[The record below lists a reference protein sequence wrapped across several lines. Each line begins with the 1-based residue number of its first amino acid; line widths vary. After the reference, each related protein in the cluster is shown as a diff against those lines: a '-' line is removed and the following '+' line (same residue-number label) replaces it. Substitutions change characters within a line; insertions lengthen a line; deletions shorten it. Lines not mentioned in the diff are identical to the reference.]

1 MDTSSQIILSSLGI
15 ANLILVLSSIR
26 NYTHIEE
33 ERDRL
38 LRSRG
43 VDLAS
48 MTKGEKKTALKKVE
62 EEIEPLQSHAWIV
75 GCVVCFDIL
84 IVGAIISHW
93 WAENFF
99 VERSG
104 SVGQK
109 SLFGDSFGAVN
120 ALVSAFAFAGM
131 IVSFFMQ
138 RSELRLQRKELQEN
152 RQEMS
157 QQTAQFTAENRNLE
171 IQRFE
176 NFFYNMLNLH
186 QTIVN
191 DLRFDYTDNEVED
204 VPTSYGG
211 TISNIKQLKE
221 AVIGRAVF
229 RDLYLGIRLNR
240 GSIQGI
246 KKSIEV
252 DGLLAHK
259 TQLSLSYFDHY
270 FNHLFKIIQFV
281 DSKVTSN
288 NFSSNKSKFLSFE
301 EAYEYISYLRGTLS
315 RYELV
320 WLFYN
325 DLLSKDNR
333 SKLLIEKYSLLE
345 SLRPELLALSKENRQ
360 FLVNEGFSYKLF
372 EEAKLPFSD
381 YYFYMTTEKTAEK
394 YHITAFW
401 DKDHLDEGKRQLKDW
416 ESFIQAHS
424 KKSAKE

>member
-1 MDTSSQIILSSLGI
+1 MDTSSQIILASLGI

-26 NYTHIEE
+26 NYAHIEE
-33 ERDRL
+33 EGDSL
-38 LRSRG
+38 LKSRG
-43 VDLAS
+43 VDLDS
-48 MTKGEKKTALKKVE
+48 MTKREKKTALKKVK

-93 WAENFF
+93 WAGNFF

-152 RQEMS
+152 RQEMI
-157 QQTAQFTAENRNLE
+157 QQTAQFTAENKNLE

-176 NFFYNMLNLH
+176 NLFYNMLNLQ

-191 DLRFDYTDNEVED
+191 DLRYDYYDKKKISI
-204 VPTSYGG
+204 PTNYIGA
-211 TISNIKQLKE
+211 ISNNNLTRE
-221 AVIGRAVF
+221 SVIGRAVF
-229 RDLYLGIRLNR
+229 RDLYLGINLN
-240 GSIQGI
+240 GSHISGS
-246 KKSIEV
+246 KTYIENY
-252 DGLLAHK
+252 GEASYN
-259 TQLSLSYFDHY
+259 SLPFPSYFDHY
-270 FNHLFKIIQFV
+270 FHHLFIIIQFV
-281 DSKVTSN
+281 DSKVTSKEN
-288 NFSSNKSKFLSFE
+288 PDDKSRFLSFE
-301 EAYEYISYLRGTLS
+301 KAYDYISFLRGTLS

-325 DLLSKDNR
+325 ELHSKDKR
-333 SKLLIEKYSLLE
+333 FKLLIEKYSLLE
-345 SLRPELLALSKENRQ
+345 SLRPELLAISKENRE
-360 FLVNEGFSYKLF
+360 FLANKVTNKGIK
-372 EEAKLPFSD
+372 EAKFPITD
-381 YYFYMTTEKTAEK
+381 YIFNMTTKNTDEK
-394 YHITAFW
+394 YHISAFW

-416 ESFIQAHS
+416 ESFIQTHS